1 MVTDQQVERMR
12 KMRMKGKTQKAAAA
26 AAGMSERSARTW
38 QKGQLPSDVN
48 EPRWWRTH
56 KDAFADVWDEVVV
69 PLLQRDEKG
78 ELESKTIIEVLKE
91 KFPQKFNDGHLR
103 TLQRRVREWRAL
115 HGPEKEVMFP
125 QEHVPGR
132 EAAVDFTH
140 GTELGVTIRGV
151 LFVHLLFELVLS
163 YSGWTWICVA
173 FGETF
178 EALITGVQ
186 EAFWSLK
193 GLTVVVR
200 SDNLSAATH
209 ELPTGGR
216 SLTKRFKA
224 FLDHYDLKSTRI
236 EAGEAHEN
244 GVVEQRH
251 HRTKSAIAQALI
263 IRGSKDFDS
272 VEDYEAFAREAIERT
287 HNSRIPDDRM
297 AAERAALRPLP
308 KHRVPT
314 YSTYSFKVRGCSTV
328 RVGKRT
334 YSVPSRLI
342 GHRVEIRQHPDV
354 VEIRYRKKTVESMP
368 RLRGEAHV
376 RIDYRHVIWS
386 LVRKPGAFARY
397 RYREEL
403 FPTLVFR
410 RAYDAIAARRG
421 ERADVEYVRI
431 LHLAASTL
439 QTTVEKALAQLLE
452 SGADLDYASVKAIA
466 SPTPSAVPEIAI
478 PAPDLAA
485 YDRLLAGGAA

>member
-1 MVTDQQVERMR
+1 MVTDQQVKRLRM
-12 KMRMKGKTQKAAAA
+12 MLMKGKTQKAAAA

-38 QKGQLPSDVN
+38 QKGQLPSEESDA
-48 EPRWWRTH
+48 RWWRTR
-56 KDAFADVWDEVVV
+56 KDPFADVWDEIVV
-69 PLLQRDEKG
+69 PLLERDEKG
-78 ELESKTIIEVLKE
+78 ELESKTILEVLKE
-91 KFPQKFNDGHLR
+91 KYGDEFSDAHLR
-103 TLQRRVREWRAL
+103 TLQRRVRDWRAL
-115 HGPEKEVMFP
+115 RGPEKEVMFP

-140 GTELGVTIRGV
+140 GTELGITIRSV

-173 FGETF
+173 FGETY
-178 EALITGVQ
+178 EALISGIQ
-186 EAFWSLK
+186 DAFWCLR
-193 GLTVVVR
+193 GLPLVVR

-224 FLDHYDLKSTRI
+224 FLEHYDLKSTRI
-236 EAGEAHEN
+236 EPGEAHQN
-244 GVVEQRH
+244 GGVEQRH

-263 IRGSKDFDS
+263 IRGSRDFDS
-272 VEDYEAFAREAIERT
+272 IEEYEAFAREALERT
-287 HNSRIPDDRM
+287 HNSRISDDRM

-308 KHRVPT
+308 HHRVPT
-314 YSTYSFKVRGCSTV
+314 YTTYSMNVRACSTV
-328 RVGKRT
+328 RVSKRI

-342 GHRVEIRQHPDV
+342 GHKVEIRQHPDQV
-354 VEIRYRKKTVESMP
+354 EVRYRRKCVEIMP
-368 RLRGEAHV
+368 RLRGEMNV
-376 RIDYRHVIWS
+376 RVDYRHVIWS

-403 FPTLVFR
+403 FPTLMFR
-410 RAYDAIAARRG
+410 RAYDALVARRG

-439 QTTVEKALAQLLE
+439 ETTVEKALAQLLE
-452 SGADLDYASVKAIA
+452 AGSELDYAAVKAIA

-478 PAPDLAA
+478 PAPDLSA
-485 YDRLLAGGAA
+485 YDRLLGGGAA

>member
-1 MVTDQQVERMR
+1 
-12 KMRMKGKTQKAAAA
+12 MKGKTQKAAAA

-38 QKGQLPSDVN
+38 QKGQLPSEAK

-56 KDAFADVWDEVVV
+56 KDVFADVWDEHVVA
-69 PLLQRDEKG
+69 LLQRDEKT
-78 ELESKTIIEVLKE
+78 ELEAKTILEVLKE
-91 KFPQKFNDGHLR
+91 KFPEQFNDGHLR
-103 TLQRRVREWRAL
+103 TLQRRVRDWRAL

-178 EALITGVQ
+178 EALITGIQ

-193 GLTVVVR
+193 GLTIVVR

-236 EAGEAHEN
+236 EPYEAHEN

-272 VEDYEAFAREAIERT
+272 VEEYEAFAREAIERT
-287 HNSRIPDDRM
+287 HNSKIPDDRM
-297 AAERAALRPLP
+297 ATERAALRPLP

-314 YSTYSFKVRGCSTV
+314 YTTYSFKVRACSTV

-354 VEIRYRKKTVESMP
+354 VEVRYRKKTVETMP

-431 LHLAASTL
+431 LHLAASTFES
-439 QTTVEKALAQLLE
+439 TVEKALAQLLE
-452 SGADLDYASVKAIA
+452 AGAEIDYAAVKVIA
-466 SPTPSAVPEIAI
+466 SPTPPSAVPEIAI
-478 PAPDLAA
+478 PAPDLTA